1 MDHTTIIGLSAYYHD
16 SAVAVIRDGQV
27 VCAAQEERF
36 SRIKNDASFPARAL
50 DWCCSEAGIHSLT
63 DIDYI
68 VFYEKPLIKF
78 ERLIET
84 WLHTAPRGLGQFTRA
99 MPGWVKQKLM
109 ARRTLEREIRAA
121 LRSTDSPLPPLLF
134 NDHHGSHAAAAFF
147 PSPFENAAILC
158 LDGVG
163 EWDTGTAWVGQGNT
177 LMPQWRI
184 PFPHSL
190 GLLYS
195 AFTSFC
201 GFKVNSGEYKLM
213 GLAPYGDP
221 VYADLIESQLINIQP
236 DGSFRMNMDFF
247 DYQAG
252 LRMTNHK
259 FSRLFGGPPLPPDTT
274 PTQRE
279 MDMAASIQSI
289 TEKVILRA
297 AQHLRQKTGM
307 ENLCLGGGVALNCVA
322 NGALQKSGIFKEVWL
337 PPAPGDA
344 GSAIGAALSAWY
356 EFLEQPRSAK
366 AEWHPLTHGYLGP
379 AWDDADI
386 PGILSKLGAHFDVLD
401 ENDLFPHVAELL
413 AAGNVVGWFQGRM
426 EFGPRALGGRS
437 ILGDPR
443 DAGMIK
449 RMNIKIKH
457 RESFR
462 PFAPS
467 VLAEHAHEW
476 FDLPT
481 ASSPFMHTV
490 AQISAHHSSA
500 SDSTTR
506 TLDSINEKRSAIPAV
521 THIDMSARVHTVSQN
536 SNHRFYALLTCFRDI
551 TGVPL
556 LINTSFN
563 VRGEPIVAT
572 PNDAWKC
579 FMGTDMDILVVGTCV
594 LRKKSQPLRL
604 LNPTHTNEFSK
615 D

>member
-1 MDHTTIIGLSAYYHD
+1 MGHTTIIGLSAYYHD
-16 SAVAVIRDGQV
+16 SAAAVIRNGQV

-36 SRIKNDASFPARAL
+36 SRVKSDASFPAQAL
-50 DWCCSEAGIHSLT
+50 AWCCAEAGIDSLA

-84 WLHTAPRGLGQFTRA
+84 WLHTAPRGLEQFTRA
-99 MPGWVKQKLM
+99 MPGWIKQKLL
-109 ARRTLEREIRAA
+109 ARRTLEREIRTV
-121 LRSTDSPLPPLLF
+121 LGTTDAPLPPLLF

-163 EWDTGTAWVGQGNT
+163 EWDTGTAWAGHGNT
-177 LMPQWRI
+177 LTPLWRI

-213 GLAPYGDP
+213 GLAPYGEP
-221 VYADLIESQLINIQP
+221 VYTDLIESQLIDIRP
-236 DGSFRMNMDFF
+236 DGSFRMNMGFF

-259 FSRLFGGPPLPPDTT
+259 FCRLFGGPPLPPDTT
-274 PTQRE
+274 PTRRE
-279 MDMAASIQSI
+279 MDMAASIQAT

-297 AQHLRQKTGM
+297 AQHLRDKTGM

-322 NGALQKSGIFKEVWL
+322 NGALQRSGMFKEVWV

-344 GSAIGAALSAWY
+344 GSAIGAALSAWH
-356 EFLEQPRSAK
+356 EFLAQPRSSTAG
-366 AEWHPLTHGYLGP
+366 WHPLTHGYLGP
-379 AWDDADI
+379 AWDDEDI
-386 PGILSKLGAHFDVLD
+386 PNLLSKLGAHFDVLD
-401 ENDLFPHVAELL
+401 ENALLPYVAGLL
-413 AAGNVVGWFQGRM
+413 AQGHVVGWFQGRM

-443 DAGMIK
+443 DAGMIQ

-476 FDLPT
+476 FDFPA

-490 AQISAHHSSA
+490 APVSAQHRCA
-500 SDSTTR
+500 SVTR
-506 TLDSINEKRSAIPAV
+506 ARNLDSINDKRSAIPAV
-521 THIDMSARVHTVSQN
+521 THINMSARLHTVSQS
-536 SNHRFYALLTCFRDI
+536 SNPRFHALISCFQDI

-563 VRGEPIVAT
+563 VRGEPIVAS
-572 PNDAWKC
+572 PEDAWKC
-579 FMGTDMDILVVGTCV
+579 FMGTDMDTLVIGTCV
-594 LRKKSQPLRL
+594 LRKQLQSPTL
-604 LNPTHTNEFSK
+604 LNPTHATEFSK